1 MRAKFELLEELI
13 FARLCSDFRG
23 NYLVLY
29 VSGEENRIPLQ
40 RDGSSE
46 GAATGMGS
54 FAISLLQLHL
64 TPMLVAQA
72 EFCPKACFFTAE
84 PEGAGFPEGERVFR
98 TCRHVW
104 STWRGRSRLRL
115 WPRLW
120 VGGTF
125 RIGGV
130 ASERG
135 TCRKNKCCVISWT
148 SSSSAFSG

>member
-46 GAATGMGS
+46 GATTGMGS

-84 PEGAGFPEGERVFR
+84 PEGLAFQKEKEFSGRAGMCGQ
-98 TCRHVW
+98 H
-104 STWRGRSRLRL
+104 
-115 WPRLW
+115 
-120 VGGTF
+120 
-125 RIGGV
+125 GGV
-130 ASERG
+130 GPDCVCGHASG
-135 TCRKNKCCVISWT
+135 WGVLLG
-148 SSSSAFSG
+148 SGA